1 MGWLYQ
7 AASLSLT
14 HREAQGRRSRLLL
27 YHGQLKRKRR
37 GAWPRGPACV
47 WSVTQSYSTL
57 CDPLDCSPPDS
68 SVHGILQARML
79 EWVAKASSRGSSPP
93 RDQTHVSMSPVL
105 TGRFFTTSTTWEA
118 LQVGFLLSY
127 VHLGKPLNVPMPG
140 FLHLKVVLI
149 FSPPS
154 VIRQPTTCPIQKLH
168 QRICP
173 W

>member
-1 MGWLYQ
+1 MFSPATDYAALAMTYLSVKWDNARDAPRTTLRIRWGGCIKQQ
-7 AASLSLT
+7 AWAS

-79 EWVAKASSRGSSPP
+79 ERVAISSSRGSFQP
-93 RDQTHVSMSPVL
+93 RDRTHISCIGRWVL
-105 TGRFFTTSTTWEA
+105 YHQES
-118 LQVGFLLSY
+118 QSIQLSA
-127 VHLGKPLNVPMPG
+127 NN
-140 FLHLKVVLI
+140 
-149 FSPPS
+149 S
-154 VIRQPTTCPIQKLH
+154 
-168 QRICP
+168 
-173 W
+173 